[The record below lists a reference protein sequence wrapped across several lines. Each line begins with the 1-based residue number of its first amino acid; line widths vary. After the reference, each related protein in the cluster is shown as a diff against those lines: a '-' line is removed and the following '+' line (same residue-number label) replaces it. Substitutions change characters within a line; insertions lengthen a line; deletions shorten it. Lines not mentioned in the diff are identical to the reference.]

1 MSKDGMAVLTYSAW
15 AAIVTS
21 AHGFPTTFNN
31 DGTLQHHA
39 SLLLTIL
46 QYFRMKHTILA
57 LLTLITSTITTSFAQ
72 GKEWLPLSISIFNE
86 STAVPY
92 TRFLPQPLHP
102 GIQIGL
108 SRQWNKHT
116 QHYLYQTLNI
126 SYFYHRY
133 LYQATTL
140 STEIGYDYRFSFGLH
155 LKALIGIG
163 YMLTM
168 NTQEVY
174 AFQHG
179 EFHRTTNSLMS
190 KLQATF
196 SIGAG
201 YRIFKDRISSP
212 ELFFLYQSGVIYPFS
227 ADFIPIMSQ
236 VNVHLGVKIPLRIK
250 K

>member
-1 MSKDGMAVLTYSAW
+1 
-15 AAIVTS
+15 
-21 AHGFPTTFNN
+21 
-31 DGTLQHHA
+31 
-39 SLLLTIL
+39 
-46 QYFRMKHTILA
+46 
-57 LLTLITSTITTSFAQ
+57 
-72 GKEWLPLSISIFNE
+72 
-86 STAVPY
+86 
-92 TRFLPQPLHP
+92 
-102 GIQIGL
+102 
-108 SRQWNKHT
+108 
-116 QHYLYQTLNI
+116 
-126 SYFYHRY
+126 
-133 LYQATTL
+133 
-140 STEIGYDYRFSFGLH
+140 
-155 LKALIGIG
+155 
-163 YMLTM
+163 MLTM

-174 AFQHG
+174 AFQNG